1 MRDNPV
7 SRHGERRARAPA
19 DRRRLD
25 EQHLRGGAL
34 QCLAV
39 GQGRPER
46 LYVGT
51 DREGLW
57 RSVDGGRTWSRPTE
71 SLEGRDV
78 TAVAVA
84 PAEDGRPGAVYAG
97 TEPSL
102 LFRSTD
108 GGDHWAELE
117 GMTRLP
123 SAPTW
128 SFPPRPETH
137 HVRWIGVDP
146 RHPGHLYVAVEAG
159 ALLRSRDAGESWL
172 DRVDTG
178 PYDTHTLAIHPRTGR
193 LHSAAGDGYFESGDG
208 GDNWTEIDKGLRHGY
223 LYGVAVLPGDPEVVV
238 VSAASGPYQAY
249 SAPNA
254 TTYLYRKRGQR
265 WEQAHEGL
273 PEPRGTTIA
282 TLTTHQ
288 TEPDAVYAATNRGI
302 FRSGDAGATWK
313 QVEIRWPEEFL
324 SESVQGFAVAEV

>member
-1 MRDNPV
+1 MTTLFLAMESAV
-7 SRHGERRARAPA
+7 LVLRRTAGGWTGQ
-19 DRRRLD
+19 
-25 EQHLRGGAL
+25 QHLGGGAL

-39 GQGRPER
+39 DQDRPER

-57 RSVDGGRTWSRPTE
+57 RSVDGGRTWSRPAE

-108 GGDHWAELE
+108 GGDSWAELE

-137 HVRWIGVDP
+137 HVRWIGIDP

-159 ALLRSRDAGESWL
+159 ALLRSRDGGESWM

-178 PYDTHTLAIHPRTGR
+178 PYDTHTLAIHPRSGR

-208 GDNWTEIDKGLRHGY
+208 GDTWAEVDEGLRHGY
-223 LYGVAVLPGDPEVVV
+223 LYGVAVLPGDPEAVL

-249 SAPNA
+249 SARRA
-254 TTYLYRKRGQR
+254 TTYVYRRRGEG
-265 WEQAHEGL
+265 WERVQEGL
-273 PEPRGTTIA
+273 PEPRGTTIGTLA
-282 TLTTHQ
+282 THAA
-288 TEPDAVYAATNRGI
+288 EPDAVYLANNRGL
-302 FRSGDAGATWK
+302 FRSADAGASWERLD
-313 QVEIRWPEEFL
+313 VRWLEEFL
-324 SESVQGFAVAEV
+324 SESVQGLAVADL